1 MRPVFDLSA
10 LRRQLARL
18 EQPRG
23 GGEAVTMGDPVLDH
37 ALPRGG
43 LPRCG
48 LHHVL
53 GPDADAAASGF
64 AFALAARLAGS
75 NRRILH
81 VCLRGRRQ
89 AAGLPYGP
97 GLARLGVDPDRL
109 ILALA
114 ARRTDVL
121 WTMEESL
128 RSGAVA
134 VVMGEGVAADLTASR
149 RLQLAAEAGT
159 AAALLLSADTHASVA
174 LTRWRIDASPSA
186 DGPYRPRW
194 RVRLER
200 CRGGA
205 PGEWMVDWDDET
217 HRFAVVP
224 VLADRRPSLATA

>member
-1 MRPVFDLSA
+1 
-10 LRRQLARL
+10 
-18 EQPRG
+18 
-23 GGEAVTMGDPVLDH
+23 MGDPALDH
-37 ALPRGG
+37 ALSRGG

-53 GPDADAAASGF
+53 GPDTDAAASGF
-64 AFALAARLAGS
+64 AFALAARLAG
-75 NRRILH
+75 NDRRILH
-81 VCLRGRRQ
+81 VCLRGRHQ
-89 AAGLPYGP
+89 TAGLPYGP
-97 GLARLGVDPDRL
+97 GLVRLGIDPDRL

-114 ARRTDVL
+114 ARRIDLL

-134 VVMGEGVAADLTASR
+134 VVMGEGVTTDLTASR
-149 RLQLAAEAGT
+149 RLQLAAEAGN
-159 AAALLLSADTHASVA
+159 AAALLLSAETHASVA
-174 LTRWRIDASPSA
+174 LTRWRIAAAPSA

-194 RVRLER
+194 RVRLDR